1 MTAARARRGF
11 TLLEVMI
18 AVSISAVIG
27 VMALGSFQ
35 RAWAARETCETQDE
49 RFSGARVA
57 LSRMAREVSVAFL
70 SEHYDHRRFRDR
82 PTLFRGRDGGDR
94 DSLLFTTMS
103 HVRLDRDA
111 KESDQSVVEYAVDA
125 DPDNPGDSA
134 LFRREKIR
142 IDDDPERGG
151 ARAVLCQHVVAFDV
165 AYWDWTRQE
174 WVKEWTTAPGERA
187 LLPTRVRLALALKM
201 PDGKEAKFET
211 EARIALIRPLD
222 F

>member
-1 MTAARARRGF
+1 MTRARHGRGF

-27 VMALGSFQ
+27 AMALGSFQ
-35 RAWAARETCETQDE
+35 RAFTARDFCETQDE

-57 LSRMAREVSVAFL
+57 LSRMAREVSMAFV

-82 PTLFRGRDGGDR
+82 PTLFLGRSGGGR
-94 DSLLFTTMS
+94 DSLLFATLS
-103 HVRLDRDA
+103 HVRLDQDV
-111 KESDQSVVEYAVDA
+111 KESDQSVVEYSVDA
-125 DPDNPGDSA
+125 DPDSPGENA

-142 IDDDPERGG
+142 IDDDAARGG
-151 ARAVLCQHVVAFDV
+151 VRAVLCQHVTAFEV

-174 WVKEWTTAPGERA
+174 WAKEWSTAPGERA
-187 LLPTRVRLALALKM
+187 LLPTRVRLRLALKM
-201 PDGKEAKFET
+201 PDGKEAKLET